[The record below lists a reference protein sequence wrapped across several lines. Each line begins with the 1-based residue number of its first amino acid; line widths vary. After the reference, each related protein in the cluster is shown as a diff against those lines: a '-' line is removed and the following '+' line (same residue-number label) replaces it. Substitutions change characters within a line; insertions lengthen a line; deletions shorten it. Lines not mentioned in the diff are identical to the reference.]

1 MKYCK
6 LTYENGFFDCDLA
19 ISKKQWL
26 EVLKDRDCRKEW
38 HSELRTFINEP
49 DRVPLVIESDK
60 DLGIHFR
67 ALNSQIM
74 WFGQFVSEKL
84 DIKVVD
90 SGTGEYRY
98 WPFTLCQGPEK
109 LKLVFRQELVDA
121 LAELDPTP

>member
-19 ISKKQWL
+19 ISKEQWM

-38 HSELRTFINEP
+38 RDEIRAFIREP
-49 DRVPLVIESDK
+49 ERVPLVIELDK
-60 DLGIHFR
+60 GCGVHFR

-90 SGTGEYRY
+90 AGNGEYRY
-98 WPFTLCQGPEK
+98 WPFTLRQGPEK
-109 LKLVFRQELVDA
+109 LKLVFRQELADA
-121 LAELDPTP
+121 LAELDSMR